1 MNNHDTLSKYVWGL
15 LAVIL
20 TGFIFIYLKDFLQPI
35 MIAILFSATI
45 LPWVKF
51 LIRWKIPE
59 TLAILF
65 CLVIVYALFFF
76 FSWWLYQSLTIF
88 QNDYPILQ
96 TKAIQFLKDFDLWLH
111 NYRFDFDI
119 FIPKMNEILLKGS
132 EIIGITLLTV
142 SGLAGNLILATVYAF
157 LMLLYRRNMYLAFES
172 ILGENRKENTYSF
185 FKDLSETLSGYLMG
199 LIKVQCIV
207 FVIIWV
213 LLTISGVP
221 HSLFFALITAILNVI
236 PYIGIFSVGITVALF
251 SLLMFGSWGLMIWVF
266 VIFWLT
272 HVLEANWITPKIM
285 GKIMNLNPLAT
296 ILFIILG
303 SHLWGF
309 WGMIL
314 AIPMTATI
322 RIILEHSRSLKKW
335 ALFLKE

>member
-1 MNNHDTLSKYVWGL
+1 
-15 LAVIL
+15 
-20 TGFIFIYLKDFLQPI
+20 
-35 MIAILFSATI
+35 
-45 LPWVKF
+45 
-51 LIRWKIPE
+51 
-59 TLAILF
+59 
-65 CLVIVYALFFF
+65 
-76 FSWWLYQSLTIF
+76 LTIF

-132 EIIGITLLTV
+132 EIIAITLLTV

-157 LMLLYRRNMYLAFES
+157 LMLLYRRN
-172 ILGENRKENTYSF
+172 I

-221 HSLFFALITAILNVI
+221 HSLFFALITAILNII